1 MSANFPT
8 RNLPGWTRKPALA
21 AILLIVSVA
30 LVSAQT
36 SPPPAMSKAY
46 QVYSE
51 MRNFLESQ
59 GAVSFRMRMTPIDTL
74 TGRAMTVMEANVLR
88 SYPYFSTT
96 VRVVSN
102 PIPEMPTQ
110 MLTLFDGRYMY
121 SHASGKFEAT
131 RMDFSALSSAAREQ
145 LLRAQIPPIF
155 PDLPRDAGNLREEIR
170 DRRVYQVVSA
180 DRLENECHGFKR
192 FALWIDAQTKLPYR
206 MEAEF
211 QTDNYGRMQTASGAQ
226 VANRPLNGT
235 IEYSDWQLN
244 VPAPPSRFGFIVPE
258 GVRLV
263 DKEPPKSDPDCP
275 DCPMDELKEVQKQ
288 MTTTIRNQGPPQAP
302 SKPWE

>member
-1 MSANFPT
+1 MSAN
-8 RNLPGWTRKPALA
+8 LSTRKTSGWSKRMAFAAMLLAVTVASVPA
-21 AILLIVSVA
+21 
-30 LVSAQT
+30 QDT
-36 SPPPAMSKAY
+36 PPPAMTKAY
-46 QVYSE
+46 QVYSD

-59 GAVSFRMRMTPIDTL
+59 GAISFRMRMTPIDTL
-74 TGRAMTVMEANVLR
+74 TGRAMTVLEANALR

-102 PIPEMPTQ
+102 PVPDMPTQ

-121 SHASGKFEAT
+121 SYASGKFEAT
-131 RMDFSALSSAAREQ
+131 RMDFSGLSSAAREQ

-155 PDLPRDAGNLREEIR
+155 PDLPRNAGNLREEIR

-180 DRLENECHGFKR
+180 DRLDNECHGFKR

-235 IEYSDWQLN
+235 IEYSDWQLG
-244 VPAPPSRFGFIVPE
+244 VPAPPSRFGFIVPD

-263 DKEPPKSDPDCP
+263 DKEPPKSSPDCP
-275 DCPMDELKEVQKQ
+275 DCPVDELKEAQQ
-288 MTTTIRNQGPPQAP
+288 QITTTLRKQGSPQAP
-302 SKPWE
+302 SKPWD

>member
-1 MSANFPT
+1 MSAN
-8 RNLPGWTRKPALA
+8 LSTRKTSGWSKRMTFAAMLLAVTVASVPA
-21 AILLIVSVA
+21 
-30 LVSAQT
+30 QDT
-36 SPPPAMSKAY
+36 PPPAMTKAY
-46 QVYSE
+46 QVYSD

-59 GAVSFRMRMTPIDTL
+59 GAISFRMRMTPIDTL
-74 TGRAMTVMEANVLR
+74 TGRAMTVLEANALR

-102 PIPEMPTQ
+102 PVPDMPTQ

-121 SHASGKFEAT
+121 SYASGKFEAT
-131 RMDFSALSSAAREQ
+131 RMDFSGLSSAAREQ

-155 PDLPRDAGNLREEIR
+155 PDLPRNAGNLREEIR

-180 DRLENECHGFKR
+180 DRLDNECHGFKR

-235 IEYSDWQLN
+235 IEYSDWQLG
-244 VPAPPSRFGFIVPE
+244 VPAPPSRFGFIVPD

-263 DKEPPKSDPDCP
+263 DKEPPKSSPDCP
-275 DCPMDELKEVQKQ
+275 DCPVDELKEAQQ
-288 MTTTIRNQGPPQAP
+288 QITTTLRKQGSPQAP
-302 SKPWE
+302 SKPWD